1 MRNTKFYHQDLYD
14 VFNIDEQNSEIIIR
28 VFEEKEYHIEVV
40 YGDPCIFKNGVW
52 KKYHADMYKY
62 AYDGSISYYKAKV
75 TSLTKRFR
83 YFFKIYDK
91 AKKFLYYLT
100 PDGLSEKIT
109 KNLPMKYF
117 NMPYL
122 NKENLLKTPSWVKGS
137 VYYQIFPDRFYKEG
151 NDPEKFEVV
160 NNNIYGGNL
169 KEIEKKIPYLNDLG
183 ITCIYMTP
191 IFKADTAHKYD
202 TVDYFTIDPS
212 FGDINDLRNLVNTA
226 HKYNIKVM
234 LDGVFNHMSFFHPFF
249 QDALKNKKDSKY
261 YNYFNFLKD
270 NTDDLIYSDSK
281 SKTNIY
287 FKDVLDQSYETFA
300 TVALMPKLNFENKG
314 VQEFVLSVIE
324 FWIKEANID
333 GWRLD
338 VANEI
343 SYDLLRKIQ
352 DRAKSISKDV
362 FVLGEIWDFPLYWI
376 KSQCL
381 DNTMNYQLS
390 YLIWDLFYKNIDNQE
405 FINQLS
411 KYIGSM
417 PSMIADTQY
426 NLVSSHDTERIY
438 TRVGEDYDKFISS
451 YNLLFF
457 MPGTPS
463 IYYGDEIA
471 MKGAHDP
478 KNRAPWFQKDEVLKE
493 KTISYFKN
501 LIKLYKNT
509 ISVDNSIIKP
519 FLLNDVIVLEKK
531 TISLLFNNNNSNKV
545 IKYKNKLYELK
556 PYESIFIK

>member
-1 MRNTKFYHQDLYD
+1 MRNTKFYHQELYD
-14 VFNIDEQNSEIIIR
+14 VYNIDEQNSEIILK
-28 VFEEKEYHIEVV
+28 VFEEKDYNIEIV
-40 YGDPCIFKNGVW
+40 YGDPCIFKNGIW
-52 KKYHADMYKY
+52 KKYHSNMYKY

-91 AKKFLYYLT
+91 ANKFLYYLT
-100 PDGLSEKIT
+100 PNGLSEKII
-109 KNLPMKYF
+109 KNMPMLYF

-151 NDPEKFEVV
+151 NDPEKFEVR
-160 NNNIYGGNL
+160 NENIYGGNL
-169 KEIEKKIPYLNDLG
+169 KEIEKKIPYLNELG
-183 ITCIYMTP
+183 INCIYMTP

-202 TVDYFTIDPS
+202 TVDYFSIDPS
-212 FGDINDLRNLVNTA
+212 FGTLEDLKNLVKTA
-226 HKYNIKVM
+226 HEYNIKVM
-234 LDGVFNHMSFFHPFF
+234 LDGVFNHMSYFHPFF
-249 QDALKNKKDSKY
+249 QDAIKNGKSSKY
-261 YNYFNFLKD
+261 YDYFNFLKPEV
-270 NTDDLIYSDSK
+270 DDIYLK
-281 SKTNIY
+281 KENIPTSVE
-287 FKDVLDQSYETFA
+287 FKDFLNQSYESFA

-314 VQEFVLSVIE
+314 IQEFVLNVIE
-324 FWIKEANID
+324 YWIKEANID

-352 DRAKSISKDV
+352 DRAKSISRNI
-362 FVLGEIWDFPLYWI
+362 FILGEIWDYPMYWI

-405 FINQLS
+405 FLNQLS
-411 KYIGSM
+411 KYIGNM

-426 NLVSSHDTERIY
+426 NLVSSHDTERMY
-438 TRVGEDYDKFISS
+438 TRVGHNLDKYFSS

-463 IYYGDEIA
+463 IYYGDEIS
-471 MKGAHDP
+471 MKGEHDP
-478 KNRAPWFQKDEVLKE
+478 KNRAPWFQKDKDLKE
-493 KTISYFKN
+493 KSLNYFKN
-501 LIKLYKNT
+501 LIKIYKEI
-509 ISVDNSIIKP
+509 ISRDNSIIKP
-519 FLLNDVIVLEKK
+519 FLNNDVIILEKK
-531 TISLLFNNNNSNKV
+531 KITLIFNNNDVNKV
-545 IKYKNKLYELK
+545 IKYKEKVYNLK
-556 PYESIFIK
+556 PYESIFVY